1 MRRVCARAA
10 GVLAAGV
17 LVPAGAPAGAF
28 SAVTGGTAP
37 PDPSATSPPASA
49 PASTSAT
56 GGTASGTVV
65 PPSAKPKPVP
75 KKKKPKPKPR
85 RPRDH
90 RPVASEFGVT
100 SSVAYAYGAP
110 ARFHFRIDRGT
121 ARIRVWVALL
131 RRGSTKPT
139 AELDLGGQPS
149 GRSVAFDWRLG
160 NVSEGSYIVQLRAR
174 DKRGR
179 ALRAPARTS
188 VNAELAV
195 HAARFPV
202 AGPHSFG
209 DADARYGA
217 PRTGHTHAGQDIFA
231 EGGTP
236 IVAPRGGTIID
247 TGFGPSAGYYIALD
261 GAGNNRD
268 YFFAHL
274 KAGSTLVRRGDRV
287 RTGQRLGQV
296 GDTGDAIG
304 THLHFEVWVGAWW
317 DGGYTIDPLPNLLRW
332 DSYS

>member
-1 MRRVCARAA
+1 
-10 GVLAAGV
+10 VLAAAV
-17 LVPAGAPAGAF
+17 LAPAGVAAAVPA
-28 SAVTGGTAP
+28 SAAVTGGTAP
-37 PDPSATSPPASA
+37 PDPSVAAPPASA
-49 PASTSAT
+49 PPATSAT
-56 GGTASGTVV
+56 GGTASGTPL
-65 PPSAKPKPVP
+65 PPSANPKRKPVP
-75 KKKKPKPKPR
+75 KKKPKPKPK

-110 ARFHFRIDRGT
+110 TRFHFRIDRGT
-121 ARIRVWVALL
+121 ARIHVWVALL
-131 RRGSTKPT
+131 RRGATEPT
-139 AELDLGGQPS
+139 AELDLGAQPS
-149 GRSVAFDWRLG
+149 GRSVAFDWRFG
-160 NVSEGSYIVQLRAR
+160 NVSEGSYVVQLRAR
-174 DKRGR
+174 DARGR
-179 ALRAPARTS
+179 ALRAPARSS
-188 VNAELAV
+188 VNAVLAV

-209 DADARYGA
+209 GPDNRYGA

-231 EGGTP
+231 DGGTP

-247 TGFGPSAGYYIALD
+247 AGYGPSAGYYIALH

-274 KAGSTLVRRGDRV
+274 RAGSTLVRKGDRV

-296 GDTGDAIG
+296 GQTGDAIG

-317 DGGYTIDPLPNLLRW
+317 GGGYTIDPLPDLQRW